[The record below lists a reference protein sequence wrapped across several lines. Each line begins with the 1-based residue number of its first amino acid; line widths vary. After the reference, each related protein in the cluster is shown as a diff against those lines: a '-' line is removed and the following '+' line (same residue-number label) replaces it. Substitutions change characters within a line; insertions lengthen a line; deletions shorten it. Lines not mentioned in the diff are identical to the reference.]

1 MIILTI
7 YDQVLNA
14 WKRERLSP
22 NLLELETDFY
32 AKCREYMAHLETQA
46 NNDND
51 ELVSKLFHK
60 RWTRVSFLI
69 NDFITLRMQKQIRN
83 ILSGSDV
90 TTKLP
95 IEESDLN
102 KTLQG
107 QLSSFRDKVLGIES
121 NVELTNM
128 DDIIEDGYSLAVFT
142 QNENIE
148 SVGVDLNTYGP
159 FEKGDFA
166 ILPKVNVRNY
176 LMRSKIEEIDIDFK
190 NKL

>member
-1 MIILTI
+1 MILLTI
-7 YDQVLNA
+7 YEQVLNA

-32 AKCREYMAHLETQA
+32 AKCREYMSHLETQA
-46 NNDND
+46 KNDND
-51 ELVSKLFHK
+51 ELVSKLFNK
-60 RWTRVSFLI
+60 RWTRVSYLI
-69 NDFITLRMQKQIRN
+69 NDFMTLRMQKQIRN

-95 IEESDLN
+95 IEEIDLN

-121 NVELTNM
+121 NTELTNI
-128 DDIIEDGYSLAVFT
+128 DDTIEDGYSLAIFT

-176 LMRSKIEEIDIDFK
+176 LMRSKIEEVDIDFK
-190 NKL
+190 NKQ